1 MADNAIKATDAAKSL
16 IPTLGQSFQDTAFA
30 QANEFVDAGQ
40 SPKEAG
46 SIVANIM
53 IEAAWIVAGCGVVAD
68 GGRPNKDNFREAVEA
83 ALERITFRDP
93 AEPSSDTIGGD
104 K

>member
-1 MADNAIKATDAAKSL
+1 MADFTATAEARAL
-16 IPTLGQSFQDTAFA
+16 MPTLKTSFQDAAFA
-30 QANEFVDAGQ
+30 QANELVDAGQ

-53 IEAAWIVAGCGVVAD
+53 IEAAWLVAGCGVVAD
-68 GGRPNKDNFREAVEA
+68 GGTPNKDNFRAAVEV

-93 AEPSSDTIGGD
+93 AEPSSDTKGQAD
-104 K
+104 E